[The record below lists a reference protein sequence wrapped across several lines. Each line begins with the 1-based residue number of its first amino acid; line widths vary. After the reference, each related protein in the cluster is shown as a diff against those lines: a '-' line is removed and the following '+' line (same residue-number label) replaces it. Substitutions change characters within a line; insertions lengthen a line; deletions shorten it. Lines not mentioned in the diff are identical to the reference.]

1 MASRGLLPSSTILG
15 KRSGPSVSRLCGQ
28 LKGRTPVRA
37 GRGSATLARVTRRR
51 PAPLAAAARLPL
63 PGRYALLVLGLALYG
78 LSLRLMLD
86 ARVGVAPW
94 EAFHLGVT
102 RHLPL
107 SIGAVSIL
115 TGVLIVALTRLRLRE
130 PIGPGT
136 VLNVLLIGL
145 FLDVLGPLV
154 PDPAALP
161 VRWAQFALGVAGLG
175 LATGT
180 YVAAGLGAGP
190 RDGLILGLSRVTGW
204 RVAQLRSGIEL
215 AVLGLGWALGGQV
228 GWGTLAFALASGP
241 AMAAGLALYGLR
253 RGLAPPAAPGALPQ

>member
-1 MASRGLLPSSTILG
+1 VRPLWGELKTAAPPGRG
-15 KRSGPSVSRLCGQ
+15 
-28 LKGRTPVRA
+28 
-37 GRGSATLARVTRRR
+37 GSATLARVTR
-51 PAPLAAAARLPL
+51 PALLSAATRLPL
-63 PGRYALLVLGLALYG
+63 PGRYVLLVFGLLLYG

-94 EAFHLGVT
+94 EAFHLGVI
-102 RHLPL
+102 RHVPL
-107 SIGAVSIL
+107 SIGMVSIL
-115 TGVLIVALTRLRLRE
+115 TGVLIVAFTRLRLRE

-154 PDPAALP
+154 PDPAALTG
-161 VRWAQFALGVAGLG
+161 RWVQFGLGVGLLG

-190 RDGLILGLSRVTGW
+190 RDGLILGLSRRTGW
-204 RVAQLRSGIEL
+204 PVARVRTGIEL

-228 GWGTLAFALASGP
+228 GWGTLAFALGSGP
-241 AMAAGLALYGLR
+241 AMSAGLALYGLR
-253 RGLAPPAAPGALPQ
+253 RGKPGVAPAEALVR

>member
-1 MASRGLLPSSTILG
+1 MRPRLPFILG
-15 KRSGPSVSRLCGQ
+15 TLPAAPVSRLWGH
-28 LKGRTPVRA
+28 LKTRGRA
-37 GRGSATLARVTRRR
+37 GATLARVTR

-63 PGRYALLVLGLALYG
+63 PGRYALLVFGLLLYG

-102 RHLPL
+102 RQLPL
-107 SIGAVSIL
+107 SIGVVSIL
-115 TGVLIVALTRLRLRE
+115 TGVLIVAFTRLRLRE
-130 PIGPGT
+130 RIGPGT

-161 VRWAQFALGVAGLG
+161 LRWAQFGLGVVGLG

-190 RDGLILGLSRVTGW
+190 RDGLILGLGRVTGW
-204 RVAQLRSGIEL
+204 PVARVRTGIEL
-215 AVLGLGWALGGQV
+215 GVLGLGWLLGGQV
-228 GWGTLAFALASGP
+228 GWGTLAFALTSGP
-241 AMAAGLALYGLR
+241 AMSAGLALYGLR
-253 RGLAPPAAPGALPQ
+253 RGRPGAAAPPEAGALPR

>member
-1 MASRGLLPSSTILG
+1 MT
-15 KRSGPSVSRLCGQ
+15 
-28 LKGRTPVRA
+28 RA
-37 GRGSATLARVTRRR
+37 
-51 PAPLAAAARLPL
+51 APLAFVTARPVWQ
-63 PGRYALLVLGLALYG
+63 RYFLLVFGLFLYG

-94 EAFHLGVT
+94 EVLHLGVT

-107 SIGAVSIL
+107 SIGMVSIL
-115 TGVLIVALTRLRLRE
+115 TGVLIVAFTALRLRE

-136 VLNVLLIGL
+136 VINVLLIGL
-145 FLDVLGPLV
+145 FLDVLGSLV
-154 PDPAALP
+154 PDPATLGG
-161 VRWAQFALGVAGLG
+161 RWAQFLLGVGLLG

-204 RVAQLRSGIEL
+204 DVARVRTGIEL
-215 AVLGLGWALGGQV
+215 AVLALGWALGGLV
-228 GWGTLAFALASGP
+228 GWGTLVFALGSGP

-253 RGLAPPAAPGALPQ
+253 RGQPR